1 MFIAAYQLKDDFVY
15 QLQYLIIKIIID
27 GGRLFF

>member
-1 MFIAAYQLKDDFVY
+1 MFIAAHQLKDDFVY

-27 GGRLFF
+27 WGGLFF